1 MPIWNEILV
10 PIHVVSSELMVLSFS
25 HQVKAAREH
34 ARLKDAKEE
43 SSGEESA
50 IVGHDA
56 LHSSGKAEKTH
67 VQREP
72 YVGSEALK
80 QDVAGDFEY
89 HI

>member
-1 MPIWNEILV
+1 ML
-10 PIHVVSSELMVLSFS
+10 LAFAY
-25 HQVKAAREH
+25 QVKASWEH

-50 IVGHDA
+50 IVVHDA

-72 YVGSEALK
+72 YVRSEALEE
-80 QDVAGDFEY
+80 DIARDFKY